1 MFRVP
6 QLRALQVELSSGV
19 GLIIFESLLMVAS
32 ILGALAIDS
41 WSNDKE
47 VKAMVA
53 HSVEAFEQE
62 IKHNRQWVE
71 SSYPYQQGIRN
82 IVLEMQAGT
91 IPFQADEFRQMLGG
105 AQKVVLRQST
115 WDTVVGTG
123 VLSEMEFELVSALSL
138 TYSLQRRLQISY
150 NDGLTDLIRNSYV
163 LGENKNAILFDALR
177 YLNNVIEAEAELT
190 EAYVQVGEMLK

>member
-6 QLRALQVELSSGV
+6 QLRALQVELSSGI

-53 HSVEAFEQE
+53 HSVDAFEQE

-82 IVLEMQAGT
+82 IVLEMQAGS
-91 IPFQADEFRQMLGG
+91 IPFQPDEFRQMLGG

-163 LGENKNAILFDALR
+163 LGDNKNAILFDALR
-177 YLNNVIEAEAELT
+177 YLNTVIEAEAELA